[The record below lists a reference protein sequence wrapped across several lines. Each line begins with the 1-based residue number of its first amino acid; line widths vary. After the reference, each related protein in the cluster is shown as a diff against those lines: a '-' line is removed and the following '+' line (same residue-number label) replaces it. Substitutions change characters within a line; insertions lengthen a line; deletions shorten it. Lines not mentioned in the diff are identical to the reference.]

1 MRSWGRNS
9 WVVEAVSLGEDVPSG
24 LAWNQP
30 QFCFDFASKW
40 PRFSP
45 QEDPRSGHDWATIE
59 VLVSRR
65 SFSDQLEAIS
75 SRKLPD
81 RGSIAPRSRFDRTA
95 IVEFFHE
102 ASKPSDGLH
111 LDERS
116 GFTDPVRR
124 DHDASPPPAIRS

>member
-1 MRSWGRNS
+1 MRRGGGFTWRGRS
-9 WVVEAVSLGEDVPSG
+9 FWIGLESATISLRFRFEMAPI
-24 LAWNQP
+24 
-30 QFCFDFASKW
+30 FALRR
-40 PRFSP
+40 PTIG
-45 QEDPRSGHDWATIE
+45 PRSSHDRATIE

-65 SFSDQLEAIS
+65 SFSDPLEAIA

-81 RGSIAPRSRFDRTA
+81 RGSIAPRSRFDRIV

-102 ASKPSDGLH
+102 ASKPSDGLR

-124 DHDASPPPAIRS
+124 DHDASPPPTVRL

>member
-9 WVVEAVSLGEDVPSG
+9 CVVELVSLGEDVASG

-30 QFCFDFASKW
+30 QFRFNLASKW

-45 QEDPRSGHDWATIE
+45 QEDPGSGHDRATID

-65 SFSDQLEAIS
+65 SFSDRLGAIAS
-75 SRKLPD
+75 HKLPD
-81 RGSIAPRSRFDRTA
+81 CGSIASRSRFDRTA

-102 ASKPSDGLH
+102 ASKPSDGLQ